1 MKKEDLSALQ
11 NLYQGIFSE
20 DSAPS
25 VTDKPTTAKTIT
37 DGLGI
42 YESHIKST
50 ESPAPEKQ
58 VTLSEEAEVVT
69 QITSSTPSTT
79 PLKSAGGI
87 LGNAEWGSVST
98 VNDISELYSSMY
110 EAKKEDQDKD
120 GDNDFDDVRIARM
133 IASGMSKE
141 EAMRKV
147 KEDPKGDE
155 VKEEVEEIDEL
166 FGPKTVTPKP
176 GQSPTNT
183 KSVQVGKPYP
193 ARLNGRPVMKTYD
206 KSGSAST
213 RPMSAIEKIP
223 LYRKYGA
230 GNIGDLNQ
238 RNSFE
243 PEGEMVDEAAK
254 RTPKKKRGAKDPVE
268 YMKGRSDAGKRIS
281 GDEKSGPVN
290 YSVRASGR
298 DKPTQP
304 GEKPKNTPKLSKSE
318 KEYAKYRH
326 ASTMDGIKK
335 GYLRFGGSKGLPEDT
350 NYLNNTDTDNNTGSI
365 SEMTQ
370 EELIYNIVASYLLEN
385 SFVEDIDSANA
396 MMESMS
402 SAWVGTIIE
411 EYNEYVED
419 YNEFVENLEI
429 AGYDLSEATEED
441 IEEAYKDVDKKKAVE
456 RAANKEKAAKKI
468 EKFSK
473 TRAKGIE
480 QSNRMRGALTGGRK
494 ADRPKVKGDKSKDE
508 PGGYDKEKLNKDWY
522 SRATPDSKMR
532 RKGGEM
538 ETVSQRMD
546 REHPYKNRMTGKM
559 GREYGSRAAANVTD
573 VLRQL
578 QKKK

>member
-155 VKEEVEEIDEL
+155 VKEEAEDIDERYK
-166 FGPKTVTPKP
+166 GKH
-176 GQSPTNT
+176 GQ
-183 KSVQVGKPYP
+183 
-193 ARLNGRPVMKTYD
+193 
-206 KSGSAST
+206 
-213 RPMSAIEKIP
+213 
-223 LYRKYGA
+223 
-230 GNIGDLNQ
+230 
-238 RNSFE
+238 
-243 PEGEMVDEAAK
+243 
-254 RTPKKKRGAKDPVE
+254 
-268 YMKGRSDAGKRIS
+268 
-281 GDEKSGPVN
+281 
-290 YSVRASGR
+290 
-298 DKPTQP
+298 
-304 GEKPKNTPKLSKSE
+304 SE
-318 KEYAKYRH
+318 KEYKDDRSQGGKMISGDSKMSGAEYTHGRRVKAANPGSQPDEGGKTKPKSQGKMDKGTRIDLMYRK
-326 ASTMDGIKK
+326 ANLKK
-335 GYLRFGGSKGLPEDT
+335 KMKEE
-350 NYLNNTDTDNNTGSI
+350 NNLNNTDTDNNTGSI

-402 SAWVGTIIE
+402 PAWVGTIIE

-456 RAANKEKAAKKI
+456 KAANKEKAAKKI

>member
-11 NLYQGIFSE
+11 NLYQDIFSE

-50 ESPAPEKQ
+50 ESPAPQKQ

-155 VKEEVEEIDEL
+155 GAEEIDENL
-166 FGPKTVTPKP
+166 LDTAKSGLKTAAKYGGLGIAGAVANRLNTPSNRKTV
-176 GQSPTNT
+176 
-183 KSVQVGKPYP
+183 KSAVGR
-193 ARLNGRPVMKTYD
+193 AAS
-206 KSGSAST
+206 SGSLGLGAKAAS
-213 RPMSAIEKIP
+213 MLKKEELEA
-223 LYRKYGA
+223 
-230 GNIGDLNQ
+230 
-238 RNSFE
+238 
-243 PEGEMVDEAAK
+243 EGEMVDEAAK

-290 YSVRASGR
+290 YSVRASSV
-298 DKPTQP
+298 DAPTQP
-304 GEKPKNTPKLSKSE
+304 GEKPKNTPKLSKRE
-318 KEYAKYRH
+318 KEYAKYQH
-326 ASTMDGIKK
+326 ADTMSGIKK

-385 SFVEDIDSANA
+385 SFVEDIDDANA

-456 RAANKEKAAKKI
+456 KAANKEKAEKNIK
-468 EKFSK
+468 KFSK
-473 TRAKGIE
+473 FRAKGIE
-480 QSNRMRGALTGGRK
+480 QSNRLRGAITGGRK
-494 ADRPKVKGDKSKDE
+494 ADRPAVKGDKSKDA

-522 SRATPDSKMR
+522 SRATPESKMR

-573 VLRQL
+573 VLKALEGNR
-578 QKKK
+578 KKRS

>member
-11 NLYQGIFSE
+11 NLYKGIFSE

-50 ESPAPEKQ
+50 ESPAPQKQ

-183 KSVQVGKPYP
+183 KSVQVGKKYP
-193 ARLNGRPVMKTYD
+193 ARQNGRPVDVTYD
-206 KSGSAST
+206 KQGNKSTKPMPAGRAGLMQYKHGST
-213 RPMSAIEKIP
+213 WGLKNG
-223 LYRKYGA
+223 Y
-230 GNIGDLNQ
+230 
-238 RNSFE
+238 E

-290 YSVRASGR
+290 YSVRGAKK
-298 DKPTQP
+298 DAPTQP
-304 GEKPKNTPKLSKSE
+304 GEKPKNTPKLSKRE
-318 KEYAKYRH
+318 KEYAKYQH
-326 ASTMDGIKK
+326 SDTMSGIKK

-456 RAANKEKAAKKI
+456 KAANKEKAAKKI

-494 ADRPKVKGDKSKDE
+494 ADRPKVKGDKSKDA

>member
-50 ESPAPEKQ
+50 ESPAPQKQ

-155 VKEEVEEIDEL
+155 VKE
-166 FGPKTVTPKP
+166 
-176 GQSPTNT
+176 
-183 KSVQVGKPYP
+183 
-193 ARLNGRPVMKTYD
+193 
-206 KSGSAST
+206 
-213 RPMSAIEKIP
+213 
-223 LYRKYGA
+223 
-230 GNIGDLNQ
+230 
-238 RNSFE
+238 
-243 PEGEMVDEAAK
+243 GEMVDEAAK

-304 GEKPKNTPKLSKSE
+304 GEKPKNTPKLSKRE
-318 KEYAKYRH
+318 KEYAKYQH

-402 SAWVGTIIE
+402 PAWVGTIIE

-419 YNEFVENLEI
+419 YNEFVEDLEI

-441 IEEAYKDVDKKKAVE
+441 IEEAYKDVDTKE
-456 RAANKEKAAKKI
+456 RVKKAAKK
-468 EKFSK
+468 EKAEKNIKKYSK
-473 TRAKGIE
+473 SRAKGIE

>member
-1 MKKEDLSALQ
+1 
-11 NLYQGIFSE
+11 
-20 DSAPS
+20 
-25 VTDKPTTAKTIT
+25 
-37 DGLGI
+37 
-42 YESHIKST
+42 
-50 ESPAPEKQ
+50 
-58 VTLSEEAEVVT
+58 
-69 QITSSTPSTT
+69 
-79 PLKSAGGI
+79 
-87 LGNAEWGSVST
+87 
-98 VNDISELYSSMY
+98 
-110 EAKKEDQDKD
+110 
-120 GDNDFDDVRIARM
+120 
-133 IASGMSKE
+133 
-141 EAMRKV
+141 
-147 KEDPKGDE
+147 
-155 VKEEVEEIDEL
+155 
-166 FGPKTVTPKP
+166 
-176 GQSPTNT
+176 
-183 KSVQVGKPYP
+183 
-193 ARLNGRPVMKTYD
+193 
-206 KSGSAST
+206 
-213 RPMSAIEKIP
+213 
-223 LYRKYGA
+223 
-230 GNIGDLNQ
+230 
-238 RNSFE
+238 
-243 PEGEMVDEAAK
+243 
-254 RTPKKKRGAKDPVE
+254 
-268 YMKGRSDAGKRIS
+268 
-281 GDEKSGPVN
+281 
-290 YSVRASGR
+290 
-298 DKPTQP
+298 
-304 GEKPKNTPKLSKSE
+304 
-318 KEYAKYRH
+318 
-326 ASTMDGIKK
+326 
-335 GYLRFGGSKGLPEDT
+335 
-350 NYLNNTDTDNNTGSI
+350 
-365 SEMTQ
+365 MTQ